1 MSKRAALESG
11 STTLEDTMY
20 LLQAALPPHWA
31 ILAWILLLPLT
42 VHSLIR
48 LRSGEAL
55 QGAQQHLWLAGAVL
69 LAWLWTLQARV
80 AGGAAFGLLGVA
92 FYSLIFGC
100 HWARLGLL
108 AAVALHTVL
117 GGGSWMNF
125 GINGLLLA
133 VVPTLLASVLQK
145 QVEQR
150 LPKNVFIFMIGHG
163 MFVTLAVTVAT
174 SALLVAVSW
183 LLRPGPAD
191 LDQLAYALLLA
202 WGEALA
208 SGMLF
213 SALVIF
219 GPHLVLTYRQD
230 LYLPPRRVL

>member
-1 MSKRAALESG
+1 
-11 STTLEDTMY
+11 MY
-20 LLQAALPPHWA
+20 LLQAALPPQWA
-31 ILAWILLLPLT
+31 ILAWILLLPLAT
-42 VHSLIR
+42 HSAIRVHS
-48 LRSGEAL
+48 GAAL
-55 QGAQQHLWLAGAVL
+55 HGAQQHLWLAGVVL
-69 LAWLWTLQARV
+69 LAWLWTLQVRV

-108 AAVALHTVL
+108 LAVALHTVL
-117 GGGSWMNF
+117 GGGNWLNF

-133 VVPTLLASVLQK
+133 AVPTLLASVLQR
-145 QVEQR
+145 QIEQR

-174 SALLVAVSW
+174 STLLVAASW

-230 LYLPPRRVL
+230 VYLPPRRVL

>member
-1 MSKRAALESG
+1 
-11 STTLEDTMY
+11 MY
-20 LLQAALPPHWA
+20 LLQAPLPVNCA
-31 ILAWILLLPLT
+31 VLAWILLLPLAL
-42 VHSLIR
+42 HSLVR
-48 LRSGEAL
+48 ARAGAAL
-55 QGAQQHLWLAGAVL
+55 QGAQQHLWLAGVVL

-108 AAVALHTVL
+108 LAVALHSVL
-117 GGGSWMNF
+117 GGGSWLNF

-133 VVPTLLASVLQK
+133 AAPTFLAGRLQH
-145 QVEQR
+145 ELERR

-163 MFVTLAVTVAT
+163 MFVTLAVTAIT
-174 SALLVAVSW
+174 SMLLVTASW

-191 LDQLAYALLLA
+191 LDQIAYALLLA
-202 WGEALA
+202 WGEAIV

-219 GPHLVLTYRQD
+219 CPHLVLTYRQD
-230 LYLPPRRVL
+230 LYLPPRRIM

>member
-1 MSKRAALESG
+1 
-11 STTLEDTMY
+11 MY
-20 LLQAALPPHWA
+20 LLHASFPHYWA
-31 ILAWILLLPLT
+31 ILAWVLLLPLAAPA
-42 VHSLIR
+42 LMR
-48 LRSGEAL
+48 LRSGGAL
-55 QGAQQHLWLAGAVL
+55 RGAQQHLWLAGVVL
-69 LAWLWTLQARV
+69 LAWLWTLQARA

-92 FYSLIFGC
+92 FYSLLFGC
-100 HWARLGLL
+100 RWARLGLL

-117 GGGSWMNF
+117 GGGSWLNF
-125 GINGLLLA
+125 GVNGLLLA
-133 VVPTLLASVLQK
+133 VVPTSLASVLQR
-145 QVEQR
+145 QLELR

-174 SALLVAVSW
+174 SALLVVVSW
-183 LLRPGPAD
+183 LLRSGPAD
-191 LDQLAYALLLA
+191 FDQLAYALLLA
-202 WGEALA
+202 WGEALT